1 MIEKQLIVGH
11 TTKKLPAKFTEHSK
25 VDAISRSEAAIGAA
39 RIESTVICG
48 VGIRDNQRTAVST
61 QATVA
66 IAVSQVTGGDQ
77 FHRYITWASLVIPVY
92 RITRVPGTSTR

>member
-1 MIEKQLIVGH
+1 M
-11 TTKKLPAKFTEHSK
+11 PAKFTEHSK
-25 VDAISRSEAAIGAA
+25 VDAISRSEAHERGA
-39 RIESTVICG
+39 RVETIVLCG